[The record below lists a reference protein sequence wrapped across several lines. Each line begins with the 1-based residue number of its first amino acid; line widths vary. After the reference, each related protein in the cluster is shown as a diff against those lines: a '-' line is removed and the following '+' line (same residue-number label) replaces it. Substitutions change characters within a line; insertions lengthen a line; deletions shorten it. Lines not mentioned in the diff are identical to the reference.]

1 MLVIDDN
8 VDTFSKQTLVAVL
21 GTTNESGL
29 IHLVP
34 IWFNWDHGEAYMF
47 THRESPKWRN
57 LRLNPY
63 ASLCVD
69 RREPPYSSVIL
80 YGYVQEV
87 QLPIY
92 DLVYSMAVRY
102 YGDRAGR
109 NFAEGYK
116 DNPTGGVA
124 FKLTPERVVQRLN
137 S

>member
-1 MLVIDDN
+1 MLIIDEN
-8 VDTFSKQTLVAVL
+8 VDTFLGQTLVAVL
-21 GTTNESGL
+21 GTTNELGE

-34 IWFNWDHGEAYMF
+34 IWFKWYHGEAYMF
-47 THRESPKWRN
+47 THRGSPKWRN
-57 LRLNPY
+57 LGLNPH

-69 RREPPYSSVIL
+69 HRDPPYSSVIL

-102 YGDRAGR
+102 YGDQAGR
-109 NFAEGYK
+109 NFAEEYK
-116 DNPTGGVA
+116 DNSKWVA